1 MNLWLIGMMGVGKTT
16 VGKAVAESV
25 GARFADSD
33 DEVVSESGCSIAEF
47 FATRG
52 EYAFRDAEQAAI
64 ERLARRDGQVI
75 ATGGGA
81 VLRQVNIDEMRRSGT
96 VVWLDATAEVLTER
110 VGSDGSRPLLSAAE
124 PTSATLQALSEE
136 RNALYLTA
144 AHVVVPAAE
153 SVDDVIER
161 VEQLWDASK

>member
-16 VGKAVAESV
+16 VGRAVAESV
-25 GARFADSD
+25 GARFTDTD
-33 DEVVSESGCSIAEF
+33 DEIVAETGCSVADF

-52 EYAFRDAEQAAI
+52 EPAFRDVEQATI
-64 ERLARRDGQVI
+64 ERIARCTGQVI

-81 VLRQVNIDEMRRSGT
+81 ILRRANTEAMRRSGT

-110 VGSDGSRPLLSAAE
+110 VGSDGSRPLLAAAE
-124 PTSATLQALSEE
+124 PTSETLQALSEE
-136 RNALYLTA
+136 RNALYMAA
-144 AHVVVPAAE
+144 AHVVVPASE

-161 VEQLWDASK
+161 VEQLWHASR